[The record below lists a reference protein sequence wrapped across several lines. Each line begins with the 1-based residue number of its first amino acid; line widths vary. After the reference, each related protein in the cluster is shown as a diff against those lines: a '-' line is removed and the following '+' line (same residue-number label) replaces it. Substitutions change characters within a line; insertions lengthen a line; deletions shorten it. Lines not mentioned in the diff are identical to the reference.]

1 MVKYSRKGRITR
13 YFGSLISINYGYSGF
28 NDPIALKVKLNKEV
42 FVILN
47 DAFLT
52 RARKRLIQMHYES
65 GVGHI
70 GGNLS
75 SLDAMLVVF
84 HEYMQANDD
93 FILSK
98 GHSAGALYISLWTKG
113 KLADSDLQ
121 LFHKDETL
129 LGGHPPVKGIPEIPF
144 ATGSL
149 GHGLSLAAGTALARR
164 LKNEVTHTFCLAS
177 DGEFQE
183 GSTWEAVIFLA
194 HHRLNNL
201 TVLIDHNGL
210 QGFGNTTD
218 IASMAPLQEKLQGFD
233 IQVIV
238 VPGHDLQSIRRALKM
253 ESDKPKFIILQT
265 VKGHGISFMENKM
278 EWHYLPLKEAQYAQ
292 ALAELDAI

>member
-1 MVKYSRKGRITR
+1 VFEST
-13 YFGSLISINYGYSGF
+13 
-28 NDPIALKVKLNKEV
+28 KLNKEV
-42 FVILN
+42 FVIID
-47 DAFLT
+47 DAFLA

-75 SLDAMLVVF
+75 SLDAMLLVF
-84 HEYMQANDD
+84 HEYMKPNDD

-113 KLADSDLQ
+113 KLTDADLQ
-121 LFHKDETL
+121 SFHKDETL

-164 LKNEVTHTFCLAS
+164 LKNEATHTFCLAS

-183 GSTWEAVIFLA
+183 GSTWEAIIFLA
-194 HHRLNNL
+194 HHCLTNL

-218 IASMAPLQEKLQGFD
+218 IASMAPLQEKLKGFD
-233 IQVIV
+233 VQVIV
-238 VPGHDLQSIRRALKM
+238 VPGHDLQSIRHALEI
-253 ESDKPKFIILQT
+253 ESDRPKFIILQT
-265 VKGHGISFMENKM
+265 VKGHGVSFMENKM
-278 EWHYLPLKEAQYAQ
+278 EWHYLPLKEAQYVQ
-292 ALAELDAI
+292 ALAELDYL

>member
-1 MVKYSRKGRITR
+1 MVDTL
-13 YFGSLISINYGYSGF
+13 F
-28 NDPIALKVKLNKEV
+28 LK
-42 FVILN
+42 
-47 DAFLT
+47 

-75 SLDAMLVVF
+75 ALDAMLLVF
-84 HEYMQANDD
+84 HEFMNSGDE

-113 KLADSDLQ
+113 ELTDADLLQ
-121 LFHKDETL
+121 FHKDETL
-129 LGGHPPVKGIPEIPF
+129 LGGHPPVKGIPSIPF

-149 GHGLSLAAGTALARR
+149 GHGLSLAAGTALANRFK
-164 LKNEVTHTFCLAS
+164 KNPSQTFCLAS

-183 GSTWEAVIFLA
+183 GSTWEAMIFLA
-194 HHRLNNL
+194 HHCLTSL
-201 TVLIDHNGL
+201 TVLVDHNGL

-218 IASMAPLQEKLQGFD
+218 IASMAPLQEKLKGFD
-233 IQVIV
+233 VEVIIV
-238 VPGHDLQSIRRALKM
+238 SGHDLPSIRKALKVK
-253 ESDKPKFIILQT
+253 SDKPKFIILQT

-278 EWHYLPLKEAQYAQ
+278 EWHYLPLKQTQYEQ
-292 ALAELDAI
+292 ALAELDSL